1 MKKKHLVIIAILL
14 VIICMVYIIAA
25 GGTLTA
31 ELDLFTYNDL
41 DPEKL
46 VFVPDYGGI
55 AEVTDVR
62 SDGETLYI
70 TFRALSRGKDHFVI
84 SGPNDFGRVVTV
96 YSHAFGVLTYD
107 NFFGRVNGGWII
119 RAAVLVYIAVLLY
132 YLIKRYRDEM
142 RLDMYRYKNIL
153 LLGLIIFLVFLA
165 VDQIFFSF
173 DYRGLYDA
181 AYSLTKSTGAFAF
194 FLIPVAIVIAVLV
207 TISHIRLMRREGR
220 TWRNMLGL
228 LLSIVF
234 ILVPFIP
241 SFNYEILRRM
251 NGNFFNQSTFWP
263 FALDAMDTTVY
274 TLVAYLECLLI
285 ATIIVAVKAARYV
298 PSFDKDYM
306 LILGSR
312 INDDGSLTN
321 LLKGRADRALEF
333 AGLQK
338 EATGKDLVF
347 VPSGGQGSDE
357 VMPEAQAIKN
367 YLLQQ
372 GVPEDRILVED
383 KSANTEENL
392 KNSAE
397 LIRAAGAEDPKIAF
411 STTNYHVFRSGMLA
425 SSQGIRAAGI
435 GSRTKRYF
443 WVNAFIRE
451 FIGTL
456 YAERRRHIRIV
467 VLMVVIIFLLALVL
481 FYGYNL

>member
-119 RAAVLVYIAVLLY
+119 RAAVLVYIA
-132 YLIKRYRDEM
+132 
-142 RLDMYRYKNIL
+142 
-153 LLGLIIFLVFLA
+153 
-165 VDQIFFSF
+165 
-173 DYRGLYDA
+173 

-285 ATIIVAVKAARYV
+285 ATVIVAVKAARYV

-372 GVPEDRILVED
+372 GVPEERILVED

-397 LIRAAGAEDPKIAF
+397 LIRAAGAEYPKIAF

-456 YAERRRHIRIV
+456 YAERRRHIKIV

>member
-1 MKKKHLVIIAILL
+1 
-14 VIICMVYIIAA
+14 
-25 GGTLTA
+25 
-31 ELDLFTYNDL
+31 
-41 DPEKL
+41 
-46 VFVPDYGGI
+46 
-55 AEVTDVR
+55 
-62 SDGETLYI
+62 
-70 TFRALSRGKDHFVI
+70 
-84 SGPNDFGRVVTV
+84 
-96 YSHAFGVLTYD
+96 
-107 NFFGRVNGGWII
+107 
-119 RAAVLVYIAVLLY
+119 
-132 YLIKRYRDEM
+132 
-142 RLDMYRYKNIL
+142 
-153 LLGLIIFLVFLA
+153 
-165 VDQIFFSF
+165 
-173 DYRGLYDA
+173 
-181 AYSLTKSTGAFAF
+181 
-194 FLIPVAIVIAVLV
+194 
-207 TISHIRLMRREGR
+207 MRREGR

-228 LLSIVF
+228 FLSIVF

-285 ATIIVAVKAARYV
+285 ATVIVAVKAARYV

-456 YAERRRHIRIV
+456 YAERRRHIKIV